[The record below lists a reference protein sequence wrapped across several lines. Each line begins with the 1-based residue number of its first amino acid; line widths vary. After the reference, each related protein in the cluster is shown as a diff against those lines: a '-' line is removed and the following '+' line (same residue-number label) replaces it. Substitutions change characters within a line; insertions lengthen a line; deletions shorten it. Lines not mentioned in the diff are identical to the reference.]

1 MRSPLRVAV
10 TGAAGFIGSNLV
22 DFLLAEEIDVVPID
36 CLNNDLYSKEVKS
49 RNWRSVQEGSQ
60 KKLELLTYDLSSQEI
75 VSLLEGCT
83 HLVNLAAL
91 PGQSNS
97 WMKGEQY
104 WINNVIVV
112 QRLLEV
118 CKFLDIRFIQ
128 ASSSSVYG
136 NLAIGREDQ
145 PKKPISPYGVT
156 KSSAE
161 DLIEAYIQNPWTVFG
176 SVVLRFFSVYGI
188 RQRPDMGIFKFIQKI
203 DSGEIVEVYGDGHA
217 LRTIT
222 YVSDIVQTIWMLLNS
237 KEISGTYNICG
248 DELLSINE
256 IISEIERVL
265 NKKAMVTFIEKRI
278 GDQTVTCGDS
288 TKARK
293 DFGFSPQVS
302 FAEGIIKQVDWFKSL
317 GEKATS

>member
-1 MRSPLRVAV
+1 
-10 TGAAGFIGSNLV
+10 
-22 DFLLAEEIDVVPID
+22 
-36 CLNNDLYSKEVKS
+36 
-49 RNWRSVQEGSQ
+49 
-60 KKLELLTYDLSSQEI
+60 
-75 VSLLEGCT
+75 
-83 HLVNLAAL
+83 
-91 PGQSNS
+91 
-97 WMKGEQY
+97 
-104 WINNVIVV
+104 
-112 QRLLEV
+112 
-118 CKFLDIRFIQ
+118 
-128 ASSSSVYG
+128 
-136 NLAIGREDQ
+136 
-145 PKKPISPYGVT
+145 
-156 KSSAE
+156 
-161 DLIEAYIQNPWTVFG
+161 
-176 SVVLRFFSVYGI
+176 
-188 RQRPDMGIFKFIQKI
+188 MGIFKFIQKI